1 MRSASDAVAAEPG
14 MWVIEPRHH
23 SVVARLRELWSYR
36 YLWWFF
42 ASATVTS
49 LYRGSMLGWL
59 WLLLRVVFPI
69 GLNAL
74 VFGDML
80 NQAEAVNA
88 AYRAHYFLFF
98 VCGMAAWM
106 VFERSLIFITRSVE
120 QHRRLVTRVYFPR
133 LILPIAS
140 VAPGLVYLAILLVVL
155 ALTVVFFHQRTGIW
169 YVTLTPRLGVA
180 AAALIL
186 GLLFAI
192 AIGLWTSVLQARY
205 RDVRYAMRYVMP
217 FWFLLTP
224 VIYPLSQISD
234 RYRWFVTLNP
244 MAPIVESFRWGAFG
258 EGVFPAVPA
267 AVSLALVIVT
277 LVTGMWFFNREEAA
291 SVDKL

>member
-1 MRSASDAVAAEPG
+1 MRSASDVAADAG

-23 SVVARLRELWSYR
+23 GVFSRLRELWSYR

-42 ASATVTS
+42 ASDAVTS

-59 WLLLRVVFPI
+59 WLLMRVVFPI

-80 NQAEAVNA
+80 DQADKVTPP
-88 AYRAHYFLFF
+88 YFLFF

-106 VFERSLIFITRSVE
+106 VFERSLIYITRSVE

-133 LILPIAS
+133 LILPISS
-140 VAPGLVYLAILLVVL
+140 VAPGLVYLALLLVVL

-169 YVTLTPRLGVA
+169 YVTVTPRLFVA
-180 AAALIL
+180 AAALIV

-234 RYRWFVTLNP
+234 KYRWLVALNP
-244 MAPIVESFRWGAFG
+244 MAPVVEAFKWGTLG
-258 EGVFPAVPA
+258 EGVFPATA
-267 AVSLALVIVT
+267 AATSLALVAVAM
-277 LVTGMWFFNREEAA
+277 VTGMWFFNREESA